1 MNPGLI
7 QVYTGDGKGK
17 TTAAFGLA
25 IRAWGRGLRVAIFQM
40 LKPGNST
47 GEQLALAGLKPEI
60 RIYPLGNGRFIYGR
74 EPEAS
79 EIEQTIDGWQDLVAL
94 ATSGAVDLL
103 IIDEIS
109 HAINCGLIEID
120 RVTAFLSNKPE
131 ILEVVLTGRAMP
143 VPILEMADLITEMKA
158 IKHPYQKGIA
168 AREGIE
174 Y

>member
-1 MNPGLI
+1 MKPGLI

-40 LKPGNST
+40 LKTGNST

-60 RIYPLGNGRFIYGR
+60 KICPLGSGQFIFGR
-74 EPEAS
+74 EPLAA
-79 EIEQTIDGWQDLVAL
+79 EIEQTLAGWRELEAL
-94 ATSGAVDLL
+94 AASGTVDLL

-120 RVTAFLSNKPE
+120 RVTAFLKHKPQS
-131 ILEVVLTGRAMP
+131 LEVVLTGRAMP
-143 VPILEMADLITEMKA
+143 DPILELADLITEMRA
-158 IKHPYQKGIA
+158 IKHPYQKGIT